1 MTSKRSSSLL
11 QANIAPA
18 KPLKINYSSEILLF
32 FYKNL
37 NPSDGMNS
45 PEIYEK
51 LPEIRT
57 FNELLAN
64 NACLKRIYALII
76 DNIQCQSYKDAIF
89 YVEKLMNLT
98 NGHPLV
104 VYMLG
109 ECYYH
114 NDDYKKVHSLFSKYK
129 LLNYNQNFQILAA
142 RSLVKFNE
150 FFILKS
156 FF

>member
-1 MTSKRSSSLL
+1 MTTKRSSSLL
-11 QANIAPA
+11 QSSLAPT

-37 NPSDGMNS
+37 NPSDGINS

-57 FNELLAN
+57 FNDLLNN
-64 NACLKRIYALII
+64 NACLKRIYSLII

-142 RSLVKFNE
+142 RSLVIRN
-150 FFILKS
+150 
-156 FF
+156 

>member
-1 MTSKRSSSLL
+1 MASKRSSSLIQTNL
-11 QANIAPA
+11 ASV
-18 KPLKINYSSEILLF
+18 KPLKINYSSEILLY

-37 NPSDGMNS
+37 NSSDSLTS
-45 PEIYEK
+45 PEIFDK
-51 LPEIRT
+51 LPEIRS
-57 FNELLAN
+57 FNELLSSN
-64 NACLKRIYALII
+64 SCLRRIYGLII

-129 LLNYNQNFQILAA
+129 LLNHNQNFQILAA
-142 RSLVKFNE
+142 RSLVR
-150 FFILKS
+150 I
-156 FF
+156 

>member
-1 MTSKRSSSLL
+1 MTSKRSSSMI
-11 QANIAPA
+11 QTNISSV
-18 KPLKINYSSEILLF
+18 KPLKINYSSEILLY

-37 NPSDGMNS
+37 NSSDGLTS
-45 PEIYEK
+45 PEIFEK
-51 LPEIRT
+51 LPEIRS
-57 FNELLAN
+57 FNELLSSN
-64 NACLKRIYALII
+64 SCLRRIYSLII

-142 RSLVKFNE
+142 RSLVKK
-150 FFILKS
+150 LKNI
-156 FF
+156 

>member
-1 MTSKRSSSLL
+1 MIQTS
-11 QANIAPA
+11 IASV
-18 KPLKINYSSEILLF
+18 KPMKINYSSEIFLY

-37 NPSDGMNS
+37 NSSDVLTS
-45 PEIYEK
+45 PEIFEK
-51 LPEIRT
+51 LPEIRS
-57 FNELLAN
+57 FNELLSSN
-64 NACLKRIYALII
+64 VCLRRIYSLVI

-89 YVEKLMNLT
+89 YVEKLMNLS

-114 NDDYKKVHSLFSKYK
+114 NEDFKKVHSLFSKFK

-142 RSLVKFNE
+142 RSLVNFHR
-150 FFILKS
+150 IVR
-156 FF
+156 

>member
-11 QANIAPA
+11 QAASSPT
-18 KPLKINYSSEILLF
+18 KPMKINYSSEILYF

-37 NPSDGMNS
+37 NPNDGLNSSD
-45 PEIYEK
+45 IYEK

-64 NACLKRIYALII
+64 NSCLKRIYSLII

-89 YVEKLMNLT
+89 YVEKLINLT
-98 NGHPLV
+98 NGHQLA

-109 ECYYH
+109 ECYYQ
-114 NDDYKKVHSLFSKYK
+114 NDDFKKVHSLFSKYK

-142 RSLVKFNE
+142 RSLV
-150 FFILKS
+150 FFLLKPL
-156 FF
+156 